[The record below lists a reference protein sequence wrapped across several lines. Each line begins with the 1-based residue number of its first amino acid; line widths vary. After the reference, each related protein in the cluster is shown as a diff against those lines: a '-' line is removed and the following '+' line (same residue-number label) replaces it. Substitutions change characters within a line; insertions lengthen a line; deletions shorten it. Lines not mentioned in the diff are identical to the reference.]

1 MAFRTFGIAVLAASL
16 SGCWVLDELDA
27 GSKKIDMYTAKGG
40 AKAAEE
46 EAAAAPPARK
56 RQRIGDYFAN
66 QKNARSLTKGQLPG
80 DIVNCKTGAGTQF
93 MKQSECIQRGGTPQ
107 G

>member
-80 DIVNCKTGAGTQF
+80 DMVSCKPAAGTQF
-93 MKQSECIQRGGTPQ
+93 MKPSECIHRGGTPL